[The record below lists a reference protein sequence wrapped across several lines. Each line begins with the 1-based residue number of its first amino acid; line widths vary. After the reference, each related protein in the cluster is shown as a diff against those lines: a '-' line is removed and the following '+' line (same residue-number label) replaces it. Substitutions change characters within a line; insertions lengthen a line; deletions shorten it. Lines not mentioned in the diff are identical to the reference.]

1 MKPRAR
7 RQGLFVT
14 ELQGELLVYDRERH
28 RAHCLNPTA
37 ATVFRHCDGRTSV
50 RELSR
55 LLSRELD
62 VPADEGLVWL
72 SLERLS
78 QARLLE
84 ARPEPPPTAGGL
96 SRREL
101 VRRAGLAAA
110 LLPVVSSILAPGA
123 AEAGLSCVAESSC
136 TPGTPCYTIDPA
148 QCALNCACDGAG
160 VCREN
165 GGLGPN
171 VCPPP

>member
-14 ELQGELLVYDRERH
+14 ELEGELLVYDRERH

-72 SLERLS
+72 SLERLA

-84 ARPEPPPTAGGL
+84 ARPAPPPTAGGL

-101 VRRAGLAAA
+101 VRRAGLAVA

-123 AEAGLSCVAESSC
+123 AEAAATCVTDC
-136 TPGTPCYTIDPA
+136 TGKPNGTPCYVADSSGCS
-148 QCALNCACDGAG
+148 QCGC
-160 VCREN
+160 N
-165 GGLGPN
+165 GGACLENNGTGPGP
-171 VCPPP
+171 CLI